1 MRQRL
6 ARLAR
11 DEIAERIGRLVGEML
26 KPIAVASEAQA
37 LVADHVAATD
47 DRLDGTRVLVSVEID
62 GRPETRRTIFGAR
75 VAA

>member
-1 MRQRL
+1 MRHRL

-11 DEIAERIGRLVGEML
+11 DELADRIGRLVGEML
-26 KPIAVASEAQA
+26 KPITVASEARA
-37 LVADHVAATD
+37 LVAEHIAATD

-62 GRPETRRTIFGAR
+62 GRPETRRAIFGAR